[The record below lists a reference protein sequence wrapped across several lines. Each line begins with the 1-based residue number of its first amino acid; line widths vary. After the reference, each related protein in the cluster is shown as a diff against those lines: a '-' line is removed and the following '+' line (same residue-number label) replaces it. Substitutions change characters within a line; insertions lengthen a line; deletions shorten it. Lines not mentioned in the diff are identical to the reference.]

1 MKLEDLMG
9 KGYFPKE
16 LPPPFSTMDFATK
29 YPAIK
34 GSLQGTIDR
43 KNSSRCIDY
52 SIAKV
57 GLVRKLIKIPNPM
70 HQAELCE
77 VICDNWNY
85 IKTEL
90 NKSKFSCSNPKLKGK
105 RAANPLK
112 FKEFRRK
119 AFLAS
124 YPYSYE
130 LKTDISKYYPSI
142 YTHSI
147 PWVIHGKAFA
157 KDKINRNNKDLL
169 GNKLDRS
176 VQRTMYGQTN
186 GIPIGPDTSLI
197 ISELVGCKI
206 DNLLL
211 TDFPNLKG
219 YRYVDDMYLF
229 FRSLGDAEK
238 CLLKIQEHLKEF
250 ELRVNAEK
258 TEIRKLPNG
267 IEPEWVIQLRS
278 FQIRETPI
286 TQYNDIISYFSLAFD
301 LAQKNPKEYVLSY
314 VVERIKYLK
323 LLRDENFSLLETM
336 LLKTIQAEPSTV
348 KEIFRIL
355 FTYKKKV
362 NKYRLSKVI
371 LELIKYSCPRGYD
384 YELSWALWT
393 AKTFKIIIPKEIT
406 GLLSQSKDVI
416 STMIILDLIQN
427 KLVEKADYDDT
438 AWVSELSESSLM
450 DENWLISYEM
460 SIKKWIGSN
469 HTYITN
475 APYFNILNKKKVE
488 FYNPDLQIKPLD
500 MKIAGEKDPKE
511 PDIPYDNSIE
521 NKIETIVSPKNDD
534 IFDINIGG
542 Y

>member
-16 LPPPFSTMDFATK
+16 LPPPFTTMDFATK
-29 YPAIK
+29 YPSMK
-34 GSLQGTIDR
+34 GSLQGAFDR
-43 KNSSRCIDY
+43 KNSSRCINY

-57 GLVRKLIKIPNPM
+57 GMVRKLIKIPNPM

-77 VICDNWNY
+77 VICDNWND
-85 IKTEL
+85 IKLEFD
-90 NKSKFSCSNPKLKGK
+90 KSSLSCSTPKLVGE
-105 RAANPLK
+105 RAANTLK

-124 YPYSYE
+124 YPYKYE

-157 KDKINRNNKDLL
+157 KKKQNRNDKSLL
-169 GNKLDRS
+169 GNQLDSS

-197 ISELVGCKI
+197 ISELVGSKI
-206 DNLLL
+206 DHLLL
-211 TDFPNLKG
+211 QDFPDLKG

-229 FRSLGDAEK
+229 FKNLGEAEK
-238 CLLKIQEHLKEF
+238 CLLKLQEHLKEF
-250 ELRVNAEK
+250 ELRINAEK

-267 IEPEWVIQLRS
+267 IEPDWIIQLRS

-301 LAQKNPKEYVLSY
+301 LVEKNPKEYVLSY
-314 VVERIKYLK
+314 VVERVKYLK
-323 LLRDENFSLLETM
+323 LLRDENYSLLETM
-336 LLKTIQAEPSTV
+336 LLKTIQAEPSTI
-348 KEIFRIL
+348 KEVFRIL
-355 FTYKKKV
+355 LTYKDKV

-371 LELIKYSCPRGYD
+371 IDLIKYSCPRGYD

-393 AKTFKIIIPKEIT
+393 AKTFSISIPKEVT
-406 GLLSQSKDVI
+406 ELLSQSKDVI
-416 STMIILDLIQN
+416 STMIVLDLIQN
-427 KLVEKADYDDT
+427 NLINKSDYDDSI
-438 AWVSELSESSLM
+438 WLSELSETSLM
-450 DENWLISYEM
+450 TENWLISYEM
-460 SIKKWIGSN
+460 SVKKWIGTN
-469 HTYITN
+469 HNYTTQ
-475 APYFNILNKKKVE
+475 APYFNILKKKKVE
-488 FYNPDLQIKPLD
+488 FYDPSLQMTPLD
-500 MKIAGEKDPKE
+500 MKISGEKDPKE
-511 PDIPYDNSIE
+511 PDTTYGNSSE
-521 NKIETIVSPKNDD
+521 KKTKNNGGSKNSDIVDL
-534 IFDINIGG
+534 IFLG